1 MTSRRAPRAT
11 PRLVRSSSLD
21 PPCPHRVPARLDH
34 HRLGRAPLQLL
45 GVPGVLAAGIA
56 FGSLAWLT
64 GNLAN
69 ALVGSGPWAPASFR
83 PAGPST

>member
-1 MTSRRAPRAT
+1 MSALPPWTRHAHTAYQRA
-11 PRLVRSSSLD
+11 
-21 PPCPHRVPARLDH
+21 LDH

-45 GVPGVLAAGIA
+45 GVSGVLGAGIA